1 MLVKKFEDLDIWKLG
16 REIVRD
22 VYKDFCNCKDYE
34 FRNQINKA
42 AISIMN
48 NIAEGYS
55 RESKKE
61 FHQFLN
67 IAKSSCNEVK
77 NMYYIAED
85 LNYLATEL
93 CNTRRTRC
101 EHEKNAIAK
110 LMKYLKSKT

>member
-1 MLVKKFEDLDIWKLG
+1 MLVKRFEDLDIWNLG

-22 VYKDFCNCKDYE
+22 VYGDFATCKDFE

-48 NIAEGYS
+48 NIAEGYG

-67 IAKSSCNEVK
+67 VAKSSCNEVK

-85 LNYLATEL
+85 LGYLVTEI
-93 CNTRRTRC
+93 CNARRIRC
-101 EHEKNAIAK
+101 EHEKNSIAK
-110 LMKYLKSKT
+110 LMKYLKLKT